1 MLPMENF
8 NHIQSWK
15 KTLPFPEGLFC
26 SCHCA
31 IDSTPD
37 FPNSYSSTGFIIL
50 QLRELCFKEFVHFS
64 DVSQL
69 ESHWAG
75 SAFGHSLYLTI
86 IANLPISCI
95 APVYVCMCSVS
106 FLELFISFFFF
117 FCWRVFLILLVWS
130 FKGYLRCHFL
140 WGIFSKLLPTSVTS
154 WN

>member
-1 MLPMENF
+1 MLMYFMLPMENF

-37 FPNSYSSTGFIIL
+37 FPNSYSSTSFIIL

-117 FCWRVFLILLVWS
+117 LLESFSDSSSLI
-130 FKGYLRCHFL
+130 F
-140 WGIFSKLLPTSVTS
+140 
-154 WN
+154 